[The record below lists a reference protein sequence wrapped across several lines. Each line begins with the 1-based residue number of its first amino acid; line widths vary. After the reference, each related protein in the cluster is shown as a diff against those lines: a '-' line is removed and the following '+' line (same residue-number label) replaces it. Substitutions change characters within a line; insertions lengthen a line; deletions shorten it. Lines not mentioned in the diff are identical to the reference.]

1 VSGTLGLT
9 GAADTI
15 IVIERQPGG
24 GFVFDVRGRDVEA
37 VQLAA
42 QFGRDTCR
50 WTIVGEAGSVRRS
63 AEREAVLSVFREA
76 GEPLTV
82 ELVTAALREAVTS
95 DRGGVTKSRDA
106 VKQILGRMAK
116 SGDLRRL
123 EKGRYELP
131 TNPESLSH

>member
-1 VSGTLGLT
+1 MLGPL
-9 GAADTI
+9 GCA
-15 IVIERQPGG
+15 
-24 GFVFDVRGRDVEA
+24 FA
-37 VQLAA
+37 VASTTA
-42 QFGRDTCR
+42 
-50 WTIVGEAGSVRRS
+50 WS
-63 AEREAVLSVFREA
+63 AVLRTPASTWVPAETA
-76 GEPLTV
+76 TPV
-82 ELVTAALREAVTS
+82 ELVTAALREGVTG

>member
-1 VSGTLGLT
+1 MG
-9 GAADTI
+9 D
-15 IVIERQPGG
+15 
-24 GFVFDVRGRDVEA
+24 
-37 VQLAA
+37 
-42 QFGRDTCR
+42 
-50 WTIVGEAGSVRRS
+50 AGSVRRS

-95 DRGGVTKSRDA
+95 DRGGVIKSRDA

-116 SGDLRRL
+116 SGDLRRVK
-123 EKGRYELP
+123 KGRYELP